1 MTLPRR
7 AHLTL
12 SALTMTLLFGLL
24 GLAWWVWRYRSGYR
38 PSPRKHRVLT
48 ALGIAGLVFI
58 AVGTAGRLAAV
69 FQPASACT
77 PPGGTQAPARTA
89 RVDASLVAQQ
99 VATWPETGI
108 GLLYSHARDAK
119 VCLST
124 AADYYVAVHAD
135 NIAGSNAMTL
145 GDIVLTPGFSISKA
159 HLRRLIFH
167 EAKHRA
173 EWAVGTAIGGPF
185 LFPVLY
191 GVDDFFFPGDRN
203 IFERQAGLHA
213 GGYQHVGYGP
223 VMGPAQ
229 WAALGVLVLLLVVAL
244 LGVRHRHAGSRSR
257 SLDEAPDAPRA
268 GPGPRTA
275 SEPARD
281 E

>member
-12 SALTMTLLFGLL
+12 SALSMTLLFGLL

-48 ALGIAGLVFI
+48 ALAIAGLVFI

-69 FQPASACT
+69 FQPVSACT
-77 PPGGTQAPARTA
+77 PPGGTQAASRTA

-99 VATWPETGI
+99 AATWPETGI
-108 GLLYSHARDAK
+108 GLLYSHARNAK

-124 AADYYVAVHAD
+124 AADYYVGVHAD
-135 NIAGSNAMTL
+135 NIAGTNAMTL
-145 GDIVLTPGFSISKA
+145 GDIVLTPGFNLSKE

-173 EWAVGTAIGGPF
+173 QWAVGTAIGGPF
-185 LFPVLY
+185 LFPVAY
-191 GVDDFFFPGDRN
+191 GAVDFFFPGDRN

-213 GGYQHVGYGP
+213 GGYRHVGYGP
-223 VMGPAQ
+223 VLGPAQ
-229 WAALGVLVLLLVVAL
+229 WAALGVLVVLLVVAL
-244 LGVRHRHAGSRSR
+244 LSVRHRHAGSRSG
-257 SLDEAPDAPRA
+257 SLDDAPSA

-275 SEPARD
+275 SEPTRD